1 MKIAKNSNRIRGTTK
16 EVEQAARLL
25 RQKLTPAEA
34 ILWEALRGRKLE
46 GLKFRCQHPIGR
58 FIVDFYCPS
67 LKLIIEIDGGIHTQ
81 QQDYDQARTDQ
92 LEDFGYSVLRF
103 TNNEVIND
111 LSKVINQII
120 QAVQIQFPP
129 ELVGL
134 IHSLVEF
141 FSCMSSIAYGASKVR
156 YF

>member
-1 MKIAKNSNRIRGTTK
+1 MLKDSNRIRGTTK
-16 EVEQAARLL
+16 EIEQAARLL
-25 RQKLTPAEA
+25 RQRLTSAEA
-34 ILWEALRGRKLE
+34 KLWEVLRGRQLR

-103 TNNEVIND
+103 TNDEVIND
-111 LSKVINQII
+111 LPKVLNRII
-120 QAVQIQFPP
+120 QSVKIQFPP
-129 ELVGL
+129 ELG
-134 IHSLVEF
+134 
-141 FSCMSSIAYGASKVR
+141 
-156 YF
+156 

>member
-1 MKIAKNSNRIRGTTK
+1 MTIAKNSNRIRGTTR
-16 EVEQAARLL
+16 EIEQAARHL
-25 RQKLTPAEA
+25 RQNLTPAEA
-34 ILWEALRGRKLE
+34 ILWEALRGRKLA

-67 LKLIIEIDGGIHTQ
+67 LKLIIEIDGVIHTQ

-92 LEDFGYSVLRF
+92 LQDFSYSVLRF
-103 TNNEVIND
+103 TNDEVIND

-129 ELVGL
+129 ELG
-134 IHSLVEF
+134 
-141 FSCMSSIAYGASKVR
+141 G
-156 YF
+156 

>member
-1 MKIAKNSNRIRGTTK
+1 MQHINDSDFHLPYDRRLIPRAQELRKNM
-16 EVEQAARLL
+16 
-25 RQKLTPAEA
+25 TPAE
-34 ILWEALRGRKLE
+34 RKLWHQF
-46 GLKFRCQHPIGR
+46 LRTFQFRVFRQRPIDY

-92 LEDFGYSVLRF
+92 LQDFSYSVLRF
-103 TNNEVIND
+103 TNDEVIND

-129 ELVGL
+129 ELG
-134 IHSLVEF
+134 
-141 FSCMSSIAYGASKVR
+141 G
-156 YF
+156 

>member
-1 MKIAKNSNRIRGTTK
+1 MKIAKNSNRIRGTTR
-16 EVEQAARLL
+16 EIEQAARLL
-25 RQKLTPAEA
+25 RQRLTPAEA

-67 LKLIIEIDGGIHTQ
+67 LKLVIEIDGGIHIQ

-92 LEDFGYSVLRF
+92 LQDFGYSVLRF
-103 TNNEVIND
+103 TNDEIIND
-111 LSKVINQII
+111 LPKVLNQII

-129 ELVGL
+129 ELG
-134 IHSLVEF
+134 
-141 FSCMSSIAYGASKVR
+141 G
-156 YF
+156 

>member
-1 MKIAKNSNRIRGTTK
+1 MKIAKNSNRIRGTTR
-16 EVEQAARLL
+16 EVEQAARFL

-58 FIVDFYCPS
+58 FIADFYCPS
-67 LKLIIEIDGGIHTQ
+67 LKLIIEIDGEIHTQ

-103 TNNEVIND
+103 TNDEVIND
-111 LSKVINQII
+111 LPKVLNRII
-120 QAVQIQFPP
+120 EAVQIQFPP
-129 ELVGL
+129 ELG
-134 IHSLVEF
+134 
-141 FSCMSSIAYGASKVR
+141 G
-156 YF
+156 